1 MTCERCHERI
11 EDSEDYEPHFPGS
24 GSGAAPTV
32 YLHKV
37 PCQPVL
43 RQTAPSGIGA

>member
-11 EDSEDYEPHFPGS
+11 ESDEGYDMYFPGS
-24 GSGAAPTV
+24 GSTAAPTV
-32 YLHKV
+32 YLHKRD
-37 PCQPVL
+37 CQPVL